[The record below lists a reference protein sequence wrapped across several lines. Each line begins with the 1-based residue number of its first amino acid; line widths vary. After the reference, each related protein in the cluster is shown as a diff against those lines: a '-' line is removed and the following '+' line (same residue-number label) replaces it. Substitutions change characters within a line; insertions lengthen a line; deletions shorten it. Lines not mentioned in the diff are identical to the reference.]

1 MAPIPMALGP
11 YMFHSTNFGYTKFG
25 RSVSTSWTEI
35 EVVGGPNVAQWTGG
49 QTEQLTIGG
58 VLFPEE
64 FGGTKTMQALQLA
77 AQTGL
82 ILPLLTLAG
91 NVFGNFRIESVNEDQ
106 SYHTRYGF
114 PRKNEY
120 SIALK
125 KHVGRLSDTPSIVET
140 LFG

>member
-11 YMFHSTNFGYTKFG
+11 YMFHATNFGYNKFG
-25 RSVSTSWTEI
+25 RSVSTNWAEI
-35 EVVGGPNVAQWTGG
+35 EVVGGPNDAQWTGG
-49 QTEQLTIGG
+49 QDEKLTIGG

-64 FGGTKTMQALQLA
+64 YGGMRTMRALQSS
-77 AQTGL
+77 AQTGI

-91 NVFGNFRIESVNEDQ
+91 DVFGNFRIESVDEDQ
-106 SYHTRYGF
+106 SYHTRYGL
-114 PRKNEY
+114 PRRNEF

-125 KHVGRLSDTPSIVET
+125 KHVGRLANMPSIVET